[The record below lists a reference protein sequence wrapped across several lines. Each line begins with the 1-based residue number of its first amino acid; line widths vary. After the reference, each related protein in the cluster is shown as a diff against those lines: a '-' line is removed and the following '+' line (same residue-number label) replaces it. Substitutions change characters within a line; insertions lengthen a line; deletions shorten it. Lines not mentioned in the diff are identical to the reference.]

1 MVRPVVHILLIVSL
15 SLLGVALA
23 TAGCQGS
30 GTVLVDEE
38 PRARSTISRGFDPQA
53 YEKIAV
59 LVEDNTDSYYRRRP
73 GLRRQVENVFTQ
85 AAARRGYQLATR
97 SQVEAI
103 KNEIRFEDTGWTE
116 RDPTEPGQLYNVS
129 ALLIVNIN
137 ESYVEEEAS
146 LTSKMPDP
154 ERDNLLGR
162 LLDSLLNSA
171 PEEVHYATASVSADL
186 ISVRE
191 AKVLWNGYYTGSVEV
206 GEDEPA
212 GQAVPVVSRIVAEA
226 LPAR

>member
-1 MVRPVVHILLIVSL
+1 MIPPIPRIPLVVSL
-15 SLLGVALA
+15 LAVALA

-30 GTVLVDEE
+30 GTILVDEE
-38 PRARSTISRGFDPQA
+38 PQAQSTSSRGFDPRA

-59 LVEDNTDSYYRRRP
+59 LVKDNTDSHYRRRS

-85 AAARRGYQLATR
+85 AAARSGYQLATR

-103 KNEIRFEDTGWTE
+103 KEEIRFEDTGWTE

-137 ESYVEEEAS
+137 ESYVEEEPS
-146 LTSKMPDP
+146 PTSKVPDP
-154 ERDNLLGR
+154 ERDNFLGR
-162 LLDSLLNSA
+162 LLDSLLNST
-171 PEEVHYATASVSADL
+171 PEEVHYATASVSAEL

-191 AKVLWNGYYTGSVEV
+191 GKVLWNGYYTGTVEV
-206 GEDEPA
+206 GEDEPE
-212 GQAVPVVSRIVAEA
+212 GQAIPVVSGVVAEA